1 MERTCEMSEWCSA
14 QADQKATWSR
24 SFWKS
29 KQDLVG
35 FLHKSLRNMGATA
48 SMDSQIFK
56 IINKFF
62 LSLFTHEG
70 LWGKYSWN
78 AVFGTADSSEII
90 LRLLSNYS
98 WLESAYSCTVI
109 VYWTWWS
116 KLRLWGLRTRYFC
129 MRKNTPA
136 EKEVVGVCVF
146 TSCAD
151 SSPTWNWRGWKK
163 PLDATHLVYCEQ
175 ALASFSE
182 HFLNFSHEWMLDLE
196 SFWLN
201 FQRSKWRKKVKLSHN
216 AIKLVFYQMFFT
228 TKNF

>member
-1 MERTCEMSEWCSA
+1 
-14 QADQKATWSR
+14 
-24 SFWKS
+24 
-29 KQDLVG
+29 
-35 FLHKSLRNMGATA
+35 
-48 SMDSQIFK
+48 MDSQIFK

-78 AVFGTADSSEII
+78 AVFGNADSSEII

-116 KLRLWGLRTRYFC
+116 KLRLSGLRTRYFS

-136 EKEVVGVCVF
+136 EKELVGVCVF

-151 SSPTWNWRGWKK
+151 SSPTWNWRGWKAFRCYPSSVLWTSLSK
-163 PLDATHLVYCEQ
+163 LFRTFSQFLSWMDVGPGII
-175 ALASFSE
+175 LAE
-182 HFLNFSHEWMLDLE
+182 L
-196 SFWLN
+196 
-201 FQRSKWRKKVKLSHN
+201 SKK
-216 AIKLVFYQMFFT
+216 
-228 TKNF
+228 